1 MTPYSVHDD
10 VPDARV
16 LPSPSEPMAVARTF
30 HAERYQHADGS
41 LLCHWRGQWWTW
53 QTSHWKELE
62 LGALRAAI
70 YRFTE
75 NAQYEAWDERKK
87 DMVLKP
93 WAPNHHKVA
102 NVLEALAGIVLLPK
116 DIDQP
121 TWITGG
127 HEGVIVAC
135 ANGLLDVS
143 RKMLLPHSPAY
154 FNQTA
159 VPFDYDPDALDP
171 ERWLDFLADLWGD
184 DMESVATLAQWFGYV
199 LSGRLDLHKIFLLV
213 GPTRAGKGVIS
224 RVLGAL
230 IGRQNVAGPTLSS
243 LNGDFGLAPLIGKP
257 LAVIADA
264 RLNGRGDTSA
274 VVERLLSISGEDM
287 LSVNIKYRE
296 QWTGKLPSRFMVLS
310 NELPRLGDAS
320 AAIAGRFVTLL
331 LQHSWLN
338 NEDADLEPDL
348 HRELTGILNWSLD
361 GLARLVDQGRFT
373 RPEATRIAFTAL
385 QDLASPVGAFV
396 REACVT
402 GTEHEIQIDRLWS
415 AWKFWG
421 EENGHRAGTKQKFGA
436 DLRAVY
442 PPLKRRRPRGK
453 EEDEKERPRFY
464 EGVALRPDWATDW
477 ETATGQANG
486 QEALQ

>member
-1 MTPYSVHDD
+1 VSSRDD
-10 VPDARV
+10 IRAADAAMQAERI

-41 LLCHWRGQWWTW
+41 LLRHWRGQWWEW
-53 QTSHWKELE
+53 KVSHWSEIE
-62 LGALRAAI
+62 LGALRAGV

-75 NAQYEAWDERKK
+75 HAFYRDAEGKPR
-87 DMVLKP
+87 P
-93 WAPNHHKVA
+93 WAPNRNRVL

-116 DIDQP
+116 DVDQP

-143 RKMLLPHSPAY
+143 TRILLEHTPAY

-159 VPFDYDPDALDP
+159 VPFDYDADALDP
-171 ERWLDFLADLWGD
+171 TRWEEFLADLWGD
-184 DMESVATLAQWFGYV
+184 DVESIATLAQWFGYV

-213 GPTRAGKGVIS
+213 GPTRAGKGVIA

-230 IGRQNVAGPTLSS
+230 IGHANVAGPTLSS

-331 LQHSWLN
+331 LHRSWLN
-338 NEDADLEPDL
+338 EEDPDLEPDL
-348 HRELTGILNWSLD
+348 HHELPGILNWALD
-361 GLARLVDQGRFT
+361 GLADLVEQTRFT
-373 RPEATRIAFTAL
+373 RPEATQIAFTAL

-402 GTEHEIQIDRLWS
+402 GSEHEITIDRLWK

-421 EENGHRAGTKQKFGA
+421 EEGGHRAGTKQKFGA

-442 PPLKRRRPRGK
+442 PRLKRRRPRDK
-453 EEDEKERPRFY
+453 EDDEKERPRYY
-464 EGVALRPDWATDW
+464 EGVALRPDWETDW
-477 ETATGQANG
+477 MAATGQVE
-486 QEALQ
+486 QS